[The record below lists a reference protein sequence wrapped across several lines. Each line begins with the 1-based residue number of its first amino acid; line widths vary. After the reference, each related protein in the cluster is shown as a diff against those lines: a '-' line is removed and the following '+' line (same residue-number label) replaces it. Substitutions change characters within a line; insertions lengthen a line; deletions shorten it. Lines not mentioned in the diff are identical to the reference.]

1 MSRSVFSIFGRT
13 FLAAV
18 YLVCFLPEAIP
29 AETDSTETN
38 SNKPSPAET
47 LQQRVQK
54 VAQTY
59 VQSQSMVGVSIAVI
73 DGDDSA
79 TVHQGRTSEI
89 GPPPND
95 ATLYEIGSISKVFT
109 GILLAD
115 AVNRGQIRLNQNASE
130 LLPTGVTMP
139 RWQDRP
145 ITVLDVATHRSGLP
159 RLADNM
165 PSLHTANPY
174 GDYTSALAYEFLN
187 SHSLRRAP
195 GTKYE
200 YSNLAFGLLGHWIG
214 SKAGKSYDEL
224 LQQRLTKP
232 LGMPDTRVTLNPA
245 QTARL
250 ATPYDAQKQPTSNW
264 DFADM
269 PGAGGIRSS
278 IVDMSQFAKMQLRVP
293 QNEIGEAIEL
303 AWQKH
308 HLGNNGD
315 VSMGLGWHLMGDN
328 STRSHNG
335 QTGGYH
341 SIILIDRKTES
352 AVVVLA
358 NTAADAVDALAIEL
372 LEMIRQN

>member
-1 MSRSVFSIFGRT
+1 MPRPFFSIFGRT

-18 YLVCFLPEAIP
+18 YLVCILPEALP
-29 AETDSTETN
+29 SETDFAETN
-38 SNKPSPAET
+38 SANPLSAEP
-47 LQQRVQK
+47 LNERVQK

-59 VQSQSMVGVSIAVI
+59 VQSRSMMGVSIAVI
-73 DGDDSA
+73 HGDESA

-95 ATLYEIGSISKVFT
+95 QTLYEIGSISKVFT

-115 AVNRGQIRLNQNASE
+115 AVNRGEIRLDQNASE
-130 LLPTGVTMP
+130 LLPAEVTMP
-139 RWQDRP
+139 QWQDRP
-145 ITVLDVATHRSGLP
+145 ITVLDIATHRSGLP
-159 RLADNM
+159 RLGDNM

-195 GTKYE
+195 GTQYE

-214 SKAGKSYDEL
+214 RNAGKSYDEL
-224 LQQRLTKP
+224 LQQRLAKP
-232 LGMPDTRVTLNPA
+232 LGMPDTYVGLNPA
-245 QTARL
+245 QKARL
-250 ATPYDAQKQPTSNW
+250 ATPYNAEQQATSNW
-264 DFADM
+264 GFADM

-278 IVDMSQFAKMQLRVP
+278 ITDMLRFAKMHLQVP
-293 QNEIGEAIEL
+293 KNEIGTAIEL

-308 HLGNNGD
+308 HVGSNGD
-315 VSMGLGWHLMGDN
+315 ASMGLGWHVMSDH
-328 STRSHNG
+328 STRTHSG

-341 SIILIDRKTES
+341 SMILIDRKTQS

-358 NTAADAVDALAIEL
+358 NTATDSVDALAIEL